1 MYGVDEAV
9 FIHNLYW
16 WIAKNEANGRHYYDG
31 RSWTYNSMEAF
42 SKLFPFWS
50 RDQIKRMVKK
60 LKENGAIHIGNYN
73 QKGFDNTNWY
83 ALSEEVL
90 EVYRGAKSPYA
101 WTKSPYPQ
109 GEIALTIPDSK
120 PDINTDNIPP
130 LPPKGNEFDLFWKA
144 YPKKKAK
151 GDAEKAWKSVKADKH
166 IDAILLAVEQ
176 QKQSPEWLKDGG
188 QFIPH
193 PATWLRGKRWE
204 DSEPD
209 QDPPPEPPPPPEIN
223 WGGDS
228 IEDRLGVRF

>member
-16 WIAKNEANGRHYYDG
+16 WIRKNEANGRHYYDG
-31 RSWTYNSMEAF
+31 RNWTYNSMEAF
-42 SKLFPFWS
+42 SKLFPFWTPKQV
-50 RDQIKRMVKK
+50 RRIINK
-60 LKENGAIHIGNYN
+60 LHGEGAIHIGNYN
-73 QKGFDNTNWY
+73 QRGFDRTQWY
-83 ALSEEVL
+83 ALAETVTALYQSGECMCPNGQMEVPKWSNGSAQMG
-90 EVYRGAKSPYA
+90 RP
-101 WTKSPYPQ
+101 
-109 GEIALTIPDSK
+109 IPDSK
-120 PDINTDNIPP
+120 PYINTDNIPP

-204 DSEPD
+204 DSEPEPT
-209 QDPPPEPPPPPEIN
+209 PPPELPPPPEIN
-223 WGGDS
+223 WDS
-228 IEDRLGVRF
+228 GWG